1 MEAYPELAFKW
12 HAFEG
17 PMDLL
22 MHLLEKDKIDISDI
36 PIATL
41 TDQYLAYLQEAE
53 SMNLEIASD
62 FLLMA
67 ANLVRIKVRMLM
79 PHPRKDQ
86 AEDPRQ
92 DLVAQI
98 IEYRFIRDAADF
110 LNRRYSEEAYHLP
123 RLVDTED
130 LAKQYQADLPLAQ
143 ISLEA
148 LLAAYQSAV
157 QAHEERVPQVQM
169 RRSEVS
175 IEVYT
180 NKLLNLVQTNKGLTF
195 SQVCQRLTS
204 KMDIIG
210 YFLALLECL
219 RHNMVQVIQTER
231 FGEIW
236 LHTGLEGHYEH

>member
-12 HAFEG
+12 HDFEG

-79 PHPRKDQ
+79 PRPRKDE

-98 IEYRFIRDAADF
+98 LEYRFIRDAADF
-110 LNRRYSEEAYHLP
+110 LNRRYSEEAHHLP
-123 RLVDTED
+123 RPVDTED
-130 LAKQYQADLPLAQ
+130 LAKQYQADLPLDQ

-195 SQVCQRLTS
+195 SQICRRLTS

-236 LHTGLEGHYEH
+236 LHNGLEGHYEH